1 MLIIWPLRS
10 NTLMSLWNSQMTS
23 RNIQKNIWT
32 IWLSF
37 KKVKMSLFTFECID
51 CIFHFIVLTIWPTL
65 GHTQKNMLTIWPT
78 SWHTQNNV
86 LTIWPTSWHTQNNVL
101 TIWPTSW
108 HTQNNVLTIWPTLR
122 NDQKNIWTI
131 WLSLKKVK
139 MSLFTFDWLYG
150 IYQDIVSIIWQ
161 T

>member
-86 LTIWPTSWHTQNNVL
+86 LTIWPT
-101 TIWPTSW
+101 
-108 HTQNNVLTIWPTLR
+108 LR

>member
-51 CIFHFIVLTIWPTL
+51 SIFHFIVLTIWPTL
-65 GHTQKNMLTIWPT
+65 GHTQKNM
-78 SWHTQNNV
+78 
-86 LTIWPTSWHTQNNVL
+86 L